1 MRRRNRWRWL
11 TVWVLSLAVA
21 GCNGGAVVA
30 DGGGGGI
37 GGTGA
42 VAARGP
48 ITGFGSIW
56 VNGIHFD
63 ISEAV
68 VKVEGEDATAASLRL
83 GMVVAVS
90 GTRGADGSVSAE
102 RVEYADS
109 LEGAIESLGV
119 DGFRVLGQ
127 TVVVTDQ
134 TEVDGAPLQVGQVVE
149 VSGLVDADG
158 TIHATYVETKADSW
172 APGDEIEL
180 KGIAR
185 NVDPAAET
193 FEIHGLTVVHPG
205 IQGPMEEDFVAV
217 KSTRGVENGSLVAL
231 EVEVEGRGDLAYDND
246 VDAELEGFITS
257 IESGARFTLDRT
269 PIDASA
275 ARFENGT
282 QGDLVENA
290 RVEVE
295 GAFQGGVLVAV
306 KVVFEGEGD

>member
-11 TVWVLSLAVA
+11 TVWALSLAVA
-21 GCNGGAVVA
+21 GCNGGGVVA

-37 GGTGA
+37 GGTGV

-102 RVEYADS
+102 RVEYAAS

-127 TVVVTDQ
+127 VVVVTDQ
-134 TEVDGAPLQVGQVVE
+134 TQVDGAPLQAGQVVE
-149 VSGLVDADG
+149 VSGLVDVDG
-158 TIHATYVETKADSW
+158 TIHATYVENKADAW

-180 KGIAR
+180 KGVAR
-185 NVDPAAET
+185 NVDPTAET
-193 FEIHGLTVVHPG
+193 FEIHGLIVSHPG

-217 KSTRGVENGSLVAL
+217 KSTRGVENGALVAL
-231 EVEVEGRGDLAYDND
+231 AVEIEGRGALAYDND
-246 VDAELEGFITS
+246 VDADLEGFITAV
-257 IESGARFTLDRT
+257 ESGARFTLDRT
-269 PIDASA
+269 PVDASA

-282 QGDLVENA
+282 PADLVENA

-295 GAFQGGVLVAV
+295 GTFRGGVLVAA
-306 KVVFEGEGD
+306 KVEFDGEGD